1 MKQMDRSKIIE
12 AWAAI
17 NVLVGYYEHPEDFTN
32 KLSPKERAL
41 RIHSLLSS
49 VVSSMD
55 IGAKRIRSDEELLEI
70 EEKHFNGMAGKSLLA
85 AGGKRRV
92 NKLLKKAR
100 TE

>member
-1 MKQMDRSKIIE
+1 MK
-12 AWAAI
+12 
-17 NVLVGYYEHPEDFTN
+17 L
-32 KLSPKERAL
+32 KLKS
-41 RIHSLLSS
+41 
-49 VVSSMD
+49 
-55 IGAKRIRSDEELLEI
+55 KRIRSDEELLKI